1 MATSFYFK
9 FIPPLHTVARRFQ
22 KVEHSFR
29 SFHEPLARSVRF
41 VGIPRIEQNFITG
54 GENLSP
60 PWEPL
65 AESTQ
70 KRKWHDRP
78 LWETGA
84 GFKSAT
90 ALARWDIGPQMA
102 AMGGESFPPKT
113 FYMKFQQEG
122 TNDGHIPAR
131 PFSVFTEPDD
141 NLVTGVF
148 KTWMDEKI
156 QNSGFRGTGK

>member
-1 MATSFYFK
+1 VAVSFYFR
-9 FIPPLHTVARRFQ
+9 FIPPLHTVGRRFQ

-65 AESTQ
+65 EESTVQ
-70 KRKWHDRP
+70 RKWHDRI

-84 GFKSAT
+84 GFRSAT
-90 ALARWDIGPQMA
+90 ALARWNIGPSTA
-102 AMGGESFPPKT
+102 SMGGESFPPST
-113 FYMKFQQEG
+113 HYLPFHQTG
-122 TNDGHIPAR
+122 TSHFPAR
-131 PFSVFTEPDD
+131 PFSVFAEPDD

-148 KTWMDEKI
+148 KHWMDERI
-156 QNSGFRGTGK
+156 QKSGFRPGV